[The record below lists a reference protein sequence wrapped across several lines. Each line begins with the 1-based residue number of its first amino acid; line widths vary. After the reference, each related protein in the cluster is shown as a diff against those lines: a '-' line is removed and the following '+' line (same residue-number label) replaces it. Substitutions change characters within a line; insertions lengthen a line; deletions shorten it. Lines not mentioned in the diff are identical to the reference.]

1 LELDVWGV
9 KEMHDLM
16 DYVHAAN
23 VRRFLH
29 ALTTDIDPVQRAT
42 MQQLLVEEVNK
53 LGKTI
58 EQLDNASRWI
68 EEGKK
73 RIEIIERTASRFDG
87 NSEHRRRAEQL
98 LSTMQHTQALLEQ
111 FHDRLTSELNR
122 IDL

>member
-1 LELDVWGV
+1 
-9 KEMHDLM
+9 MHDLM

-29 ALTTDIDPVQRAT
+29 ALTTDLDPAQRAT
-42 MQQLLVEEVNK
+42 MQQLLVEEENK

-73 RIEIIERTASRFDG
+73 RIDTIERTAARFDG
-87 NSEHRRRAEQL
+87 NSEHRQRAEQL
-98 LSTMQHTQALLEQ
+98 LLTMQHTQALLEQ
-111 FHDRLTSELNR
+111 FHNRLTSDLNR